1 MSRAKI
7 HAATR
12 KRREGVTIERLPE
25 PPFERLIRRPLVS
38 DAWFP
43 LTYTEKGR
51 RKLKRGIA
59 WLLAQPGLLGS
70 TWRHR
75 RVWRGVG
82 GFGYAYWGL
91 VPRRVMH
98 QRQRNPTAQID
109 AIDTAKQ
116 RVRLRLSSG
125 STTWLALADLVHLWL
140 LVSFKRLPSLPK
152 GVRRKA
158 LPAAIADVR
167 VR

>member
-1 MSRAKI
+1 MSRGKI
-7 HAATR
+7 HASTR
-12 KRREGVTIERLPE
+12 ARREGVTIEHLPE

-43 LTYTEKGR
+43 LTRVAKGR
-51 RKLKRGIA
+51 SKLERGIA

-70 TWRHR
+70 MWRYR
-75 RVWRGVG
+75 RVWRDAWG
-82 GFGYAYWGL
+82 GYAYWGL
-91 VPRRVMH
+91 VPRRVMQ
-98 QRQRNPTAQID
+98 QRERNPTAQID
-109 AIDTAKQ
+109 EIDAAKQ

-125 STTWLALADLVHLWL
+125 STKWVTLADLVHLWL

-158 LPAAIADVR
+158 LPAAIAGVR